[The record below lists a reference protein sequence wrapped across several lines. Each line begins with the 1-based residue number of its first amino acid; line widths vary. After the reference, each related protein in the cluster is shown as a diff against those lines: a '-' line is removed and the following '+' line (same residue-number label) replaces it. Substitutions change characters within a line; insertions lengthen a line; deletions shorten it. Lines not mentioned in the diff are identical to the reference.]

1 MINFI
6 KKNLDIII
14 YLFIFV
20 LFYKSLF
27 FYGDFVRDDWSI
39 KSLYHL
45 NFFEALKGIF
55 GPFSNRPFAAL
66 FFAITSRFSD
76 EFIFYLSLNFVLIF
90 ISSYLIISSL
100 YFINISNKIKNF
112 YVFLTLFPLFSYSVI
127 FSSGM
132 QITGNLSVLIWSF
145 SFYLQNQ
152 FITKNKF
159 LSLIISNLFILLM
172 LLTYESALPLLSLNI
187 MFLFFFKRDHIF
199 KYFFIL
205 ILTIILGTIIQK
217 VVIGNFYPDI
227 SRLRIENLSFNKIL
241 FYFFGNGALLIN
253 NFFVLFQNFFSS
265 IKNIFVNK
273 LFFSEYLLIII
284 LLYFVIFNKTQNI
297 KKDIQDKKKIILFS
311 VTSLILCFLFI
322 VLIHTLALSGTNIY
336 GYNNRALISVSFILP
351 LFLIII
357 GETLKPRNSKILYFF
372 YILIVFTNYILILD
386 KNVEYVKYRNST
398 IKTIISEYKGNTDKK
413 NYVLFID
420 HYGHKD
426 RIYQKVTFIN
436 DNFDYRHLLEIES
449 KGSLMGTSINN
460 NKYCNKTFWD
470 NYFKTYVKKWFNKN
484 NNIYI
489 VDPKNSDFKFNLF
502 NDLNE
507 VWLYLDKNLKCEIQ
521 PSTQENINIYLKKKG
536 NQNFINDSLLLK
548 FGIKFYYKYLSKN
561 FVE

>member
-297 KKDIQDKKKIILFS
+297 KKDIQDKKRLYY
-311 VTSLILCFLFI
+311 
-322 VLIHTLALSGTNIY
+322 LAL
-336 GYNNRALISVSFILP
+336 
-351 LFLIII
+351 
-357 GETLKPRNSKILYFF
+357 
-372 YILIVFTNYILILD
+372 
-386 KNVEYVKYRNST
+386 
-398 IKTIISEYKGNTDKK
+398 
-413 NYVLFID
+413 
-420 HYGHKD
+420 
-426 RIYQKVTFIN
+426 
-436 DNFDYRHLLEIES
+436 HL
-449 KGSLMGTSINN
+449 
-460 NKYCNKTFWD
+460 
-470 NYFKTYVKKWFNKN
+470 
-484 NNIYI
+484 
-489 VDPKNSDFKFNLF
+489 
-502 NDLNE
+502 
-507 VWLYLDKNLKCEIQ
+507 
-521 PSTQENINIYLKKKG
+521 
-536 NQNFINDSLLLK
+536 
-548 FGIKFYYKYLSKN
+548 
-561 FVE
+561 

>member
-6 KKNLDIII
+6 KKNLDFII

-45 NFFEALKGIF
+45 NFLEALKGIF

-100 YFINISNKIKNF
+100 YFINITKKIKNF
-112 YVFLTLFPLFSYSVI
+112 YIFLTLFPLFSYSVI

-152 FITKNKF
+152 FIKKNKF
-159 LSLIISNLFILLM
+159 SLLIISNLFLLLM

-187 MFLFFFKRDHIF
+187 MSLFFFKRDLIF

-205 ILTIILGTIIQK
+205 ILTIILGIIIQK

-241 FYFFGNGALLIN
+241 FYFFGNSVLLFN

-265 IKNIFVNK
+265 IKNIYLNK
-273 LFFSEYLLIII
+273 LLFGEYLLIII
-284 LLYFVIFNKTQNI
+284 LLYVVICNKTQSI
-297 KKDIQDKKKIILFS
+297 KKNIVDKKEIILFS

-336 GYNNRALISVSFILP
+336 GYNNRALISLSFILP

-357 GETLKPRNSKILYFF
+357 GEVLKPKNSKILFFF
-372 YILIVFTNYILILD
+372 YSLVVFTSFILILD
-386 KNVEYVKYRNST
+386 KNVEYVKYRNLT
-398 IKTIISEYKGNTDKK
+398 VKKIISEYNENTDKK
-413 NYVLFID
+413 NYLLFID

-449 KGSLMGTSINN
+449 KNSLMGTSINK

-470 NYFKTYVKKWFNKN
+470 SYFKTYIEKWFNKN
-484 NNIYI
+484 NNIY
-489 VDPKNSDFKFNLF
+489 VLDPKNSDFKFNLF

-507 VWLYLDKNLKCEIQ
+507 VWLYLDENLKCETQ
-521 PSTQENINIYLKKKG
+521 TSSQENMNIYLKKKG

-548 FGIKFYYKYLSKN
+548 FGIKFYNKYLSKN

>member
-6 KKNLDIII
+6 KKNLDFII

-45 NFFEALKGIF
+45 NFLEALKGIF

-100 YFINISNKIKNF
+100 YFINFSKKIKNF

-132 QITGNLSVLIWSF
+132 QITGNLSVLIWSV

-152 FITKNKF
+152 FIKKNKF
-159 LSLIISNLFILLM
+159 SLLIISNLFLLLM

-187 MFLFFFKRDHIF
+187 MSLFFFKRDLIF

-205 ILTIILGTIIQK
+205 ILTIILGIIIQK

-241 FYFFGNGALLIN
+241 FYFFGNSVLLIN
-253 NFFVLFQNFFSS
+253 NFFVLFQNFFLS
-265 IKNIFVNK
+265 IKNIFLNK
-273 LFFSEYLLIII
+273 LLFGEYLLIII
-284 LLYFVIFNKTQNI
+284 LLYVVIFNKTQNI
-297 KKDIQDKKKIILFS
+297 KKDIQDKKEIILFS

-336 GYNNRALISVSFILP
+336 GYNNRALVSVSFILP

-357 GETLKPRNSKILYFF
+357 GEMLKPRNSKILFFF
-372 YILIVFTNYILILD
+372 YSLIVFTNFILILD
-386 KNVEYVKYRNST
+386 KNVKYVKYRNST
-398 IKTIISEYKGNTDKK
+398 IKTIVSEYRGNTDRK
-413 NYVLFID
+413 NYLLFID
-420 HYGHKD
+420 HHGDKD
-426 RIYQKVTFIN
+426 KIYQKVTFIN

-449 KGSLMGTSINN
+449 KSSLMGTSINK

-470 NYFKTYVKKWFNKN
+470 NYFKTYVEKWFNKN

-489 VDPKNSDFKFNLF
+489 IDPKNSDFKFNLF

-521 PSTQENINIYLKKKG
+521 TSSQEKINIFLKKKG

-548 FGIKFYYKYLSKN
+548 FGVKFYYKYLSKY

>member
-6 KKNLDIII
+6 KKHLDIII

-45 NFFEALKGIF
+45 NFLDALRGIF
-55 GPFSNRPFAAL
+55 GSFSNRPFAAL

-100 YFINISNKIKNF
+100 YFINISKKIKNF
-112 YVFLTLFPLFSYSVI
+112 YIFLSLFPLFSYSVI

-132 QITGNLSVLIWSF
+132 QITGNLSVLIWSA

-152 FITKNKF
+152 FIKKNKF
-159 LSLIISNLFILLM
+159 SLLIISNLFLLLM

-187 MFLFFFKRDHIF
+187 MFLFFFKRDYII

-227 SRLRIENLSFNKIL
+227 SRLRIENASFNKIL
-241 FYFFGNGALLIN
+241 FYFFGNSALLIN
-253 NFFVLFQNFFSS
+253 NFFVLFQNFFFS
-265 IKNIFVNK
+265 IKNIFLDK
-273 LFFSEYLLIII
+273 LLFLEYLLIII
-284 LLYFVIFNKTQNI
+284 LLYVVIFNKTQNI
-297 KKDIQDKKKIILFS
+297 KKNIQDKKKIILFS

-322 VLIHTLALSGTNIY
+322 VLIHTLALSGTNVY
-336 GYNNRALISVSFILP
+336 GYNNRALVSVSFILP
-351 LFLIII
+351 LLLIII
-357 GETLKPRNSKILYFF
+357 GEMLKPRNSKILFFF
-372 YILIVFTNYILILD
+372 YSLIVFTNFILILD
-386 KNVEYVKYRNST
+386 KNIEYVKYRNST
-398 IKTIISEYKGNTDKK
+398 IKTIVSEYRGNTENK
-413 NYVLFID
+413 NYLLFID
-420 HYGHKD
+420 HYGDKD
-426 RIYQKVTFIN
+426 KIYQKVTFIN
-436 DNFDYRHLLEIES
+436 DNFDYRHLLKIES
-449 KGSLMGTSINN
+449 KSSLMGTSINN

-470 NYFKTYVKKWFNKN
+470 NYFKTYIEKWFNKN

-489 VDPKNSDFKFNLF
+489 IDPKNGDFKFNLF

-507 VWLYLDKNLKCEIQ
+507 VWLYLDKNLKCEVHTSI
-521 PSTQENINIYLKKKG
+521 QENINIYLKKKG
-536 NQNFINDSLLLK
+536 NQNFINDSLFLK
-548 FGIKFYYKYLSKN
+548 LGIKFYNKYLSKY

>member
-187 MFLFFFKRDHIF
+187 MFLFFFKRDLII

-241 FYFFGNGALLIN
+241 FYFFVNGALLIN

-426 RIYQKVTFIN
+426 
-436 DNFDYRHLLEIES
+436 
-449 KGSLMGTSINN
+449 
-460 NKYCNKTFWD
+460 
-470 NYFKTYVKKWFNKN
+470 
-484 NNIYI
+484 
-489 VDPKNSDFKFNLF
+489 
-502 NDLNE
+502 
-507 VWLYLDKNLKCEIQ
+507 
-521 PSTQENINIYLKKKG
+521 
-536 NQNFINDSLLLK
+536 
-548 FGIKFYYKYLSKN
+548 
-561 FVE
+561 

>member
-1 MINFI
+1 MHYHFCHLISCFCSFL
-6 KKNLDIII
+6 KETYII
-14 YLFIFV
+14 
-20 LFYKSLF
+20 
-27 FYGDFVRDDWSI
+27 
-39 KSLYHL
+39 
-45 NFFEALKGIF
+45 
-55 GPFSNRPFAAL
+55 
-66 FFAITSRFSD
+66 
-76 EFIFYLSLNFVLIF
+76 
-90 ISSYLIISSL
+90 
-100 YFINISNKIKNF
+100 
-112 YVFLTLFPLFSYSVI
+112 
-127 FSSGM
+127 
-132 QITGNLSVLIWSF
+132 
-145 SFYLQNQ
+145 
-152 FITKNKF
+152 
-159 LSLIISNLFILLM
+159 
-172 LLTYESALPLLSLNI
+172 
-187 MFLFFFKRDHIF
+187 

-284 LLYFVIFNKTQNI
+284 LLYVVIFNKTQNI

-413 NYVLFID
+413 NYLLFID

-470 NYFKTYVKKWFNKN
+470 NYFKTYIKKWFNKN

-521 PSTQENINIYLKKKG
+521 
-536 NQNFINDSLLLK
+536 LLLK
-548 FGIKFYYKYLSKN
+548 KI
-561 FVE
+561 